1 MPPLEMHVLHSIS
14 DDPRLRYYS
23 GTITYEKTLS
33 IPARTAVTLDF
44 GQSTAIPL
52 PSPLP
57 GFNMR
62 AYLEGPVRE
71 AAQVFVNG
79 QSAGYVWHPPYRL
92 NLTLWLRPGANQLRI
107 VVGNSA
113 INALAGRSLPDN
125 RLLND
130 RYGLRFVPQDMDH
143 LQPLPSGIVGR
154 VVLEE
159 RRMLH

>member
-1 MPPLEMHVLHSIS
+1 
-14 DDPRLRYYS
+14 
-23 GTITYEKTLS
+23 
-33 IPARTAVTLDF
+33 
-44 GQSTAIPL
+44 
-52 PSPLP
+52 
-57 GFNMR
+57 MR

-92 NLTLWLRPGANQLRI
+92 DLTRWLRPGANQLRI
-107 VVGNSA
+107 VVGNTA

-143 LQPLPSGIVGR
+143 LQPLPSGIVGH

-159 RRMLH
+159 QHRLH

>member
-1 MPPLEMHVLHSIS
+1 
-14 DDPRLRYYS
+14 
-23 GTITYEKTLS
+23 
-33 IPARTAVTLDF
+33 
-44 GQSTAIPL
+44 
-52 PSPLP
+52 
-57 GFNMR
+57 MR
-62 AYLEGPVRE
+62 AYMEGPVRE

-92 NLTLWLRPGANQLRI
+92 DLTQWLRPGANQLRI

-159 RRMLH
+159 RRMLQ